1 MALVTVVSAVTVTAA
16 WFSWRE
22 GRIEADE
29 LFDAK
34 LAHSARVLA
43 SIADPRIDEANAT
56 DSGPV
61 VVEVWHA
68 IADGEGDALVSDGG
82 HAYETRLAF
91 QIRDDHGRLLLRSD
105 SGPTGALAPLAAG
118 FVDTRID
125 GEKWRVFTMRS
136 ARAHWVQAAERSD
149 IREELAADIALGT
162 MVPTALALPVLAVLV
177 WLVVTRAAR
186 GLERISSQV
195 ARRAANSLEPL
206 SIEGVREEL
215 PEELRVLVAAIDGLL
230 ARLRES
236 LARERR
242 FIADAAHELRTPLA
256 ALRVHAVNLAS
267 APDAASRAHSQ
278 QRLEA
283 GIARMERLVLQ
294 LLELERQEGL
304 QGNPTQFSPVELC
317 AIARREIAELG
328 VAGLHRGIV
337 IDLVAPTSMLIDGDE
352 GGLGA
357 LLRNLVENALRYTP
371 QDGAVSVRIAGVG
384 KIVSLTVDD
393 SGPGIAETDRQRAM
407 ERFHRG
413 LGHATVGSGLGLSIV
428 QRVVELHQGEIRLD
442 QSPMGGLRVEVRLP
456 GGGTSTRDPAR
467 PAGGGP

>member
-1 MALVTVVSAVTVTAA
+1 MLVGVVSAVTATAA

-43 SIADPRIDEANAT
+43 AIADPRIHEASA
-56 DSGPV
+56 DSAGPV

-68 IADGEGDALVSDGG
+68 TPHGEGDALVTAGG

-91 QIRDDHGRLLLRSD
+91 QVREDDGRLLLRSD
-105 SGPTGALAPLAAG
+105 SGPTGPLAPLAAG

-125 GEKWRVFTMRS
+125 GEDWRVFTVRS
-136 ARAHWVQAAERSD
+136 KRAHWVQAAERSD

-162 MVPTALALPVLAVLV
+162 MVPTVLALPVLAVLV
-177 WLVVTRAAR
+177 WLVVTWAAR

-195 ARRAANSLEPL
+195 ERRAANTLEPL
-206 SIEGVREEL
+206 SLAGV
-215 PEELRVLVAAIDGLL
+215 PEELRGVVAAIDGLL
-230 ARLRES
+230 ARLREA

-256 ALRVHAVNLAS
+256 ALRVHAANLAS
-267 APDAASRAHSQ
+267 APDGASRAHSQ
-278 QRLEA
+278 QRVEA
-283 GIARMERLVLQ
+283 GIARMERLVSQ

-304 QGNPTQFSPVELC
+304 QGQPTKFLPVDLC

-337 IDLVAPTSMLIDGDE
+337 IDLVAPATLLIDGDE
-352 GGLGA
+352 AGISA

-371 QDGAVSVRIAGVG
+371 EDGAVSLRIERSGAFVA
-384 KIVSLTVDD
+384 LTVDD
-393 SGPGIAETDRQRAM
+393 SGPGIAEADRQRAM

-428 QRVVELHQGEIRLD
+428 QRVVELHRGTIRLD

-456 GGGTSTRDPAR
+456 GGGPSVRDAAR
-467 PAGGGP
+467 PAGGSP